1 MKESRS
7 YATARAF
14 RVALET
20 RLKNIADSEGIDLQ
34 RVRRMVAFDR
44 LLARLFF
51 RSHPPWVLKGGYAL
65 ELRNRQARTT
75 KDIDLVIEHPG
86 NLPNAELPVNLR
98 VREELQE
105 HVTEDTGD
113 HFVFLIGEPVTDI
126 NAAPYGGA
134 RYPVRAQID
143 GRDFVRF
150 HIDVGVG
157 DIVME
162 PVESVDG
169 NDWLDFAGI
178 QPPVISVLSKEQ
190 QFAEKLHAYT
200 LPHKERPN
208 SRVKDLL
215 DMVMLFKSGD
225 MDLTYLRASID
236 VTFERRKTHDLHIP
250 VPPPPEHWRP
260 IFKHLADE
268 SGLPDDID
276 TAFTALSGFVE
287 DILPSLP

>member
-1 MKESRS
+1 MKEPRS
-7 YATARAF
+7 YATASAF
-14 RVALET
+14 RIALET
-20 RLKNIADSEGIDLQ
+20 RLKTIAGSEGMDLQ

-65 ELRNRQARTT
+65 ELRNRKARTT

-113 HFVFLIGEPVTDI
+113 HFVFLIGEPVMDI
-126 NAAPYGGA
+126 NVAPYGGA

-169 NDWLDFAGI
+169 IDWLDFAGI
-178 QPPVISVLSKEQ
+178 QPPEISVLSKEQ

-200 LPHKERPN
+200 LPYKDRPN

-215 DMVMLFKSGD
+215 DMVMLIKSGD
-225 MDLTYLRASID
+225 MDLTYLRESID
-236 VTFERRKTHDLHIP
+236 VTFERRKTHALHIP
-250 VPPPPEHWRP
+250 VSPPPEHWRS

-268 SGLPDDID
+268 SGLHGEID
-276 TAFTALSGFVE
+276 AAFTVLSAFVE
-287 DILPSLP
+287 DIYP